1 MFGWCNKKLG
11 GVIRSTVLLVLL
23 VLNVVLLAF
32 GAVPLFVSVRAQSH
46 NYGEAFQKALWF
58 YMYQKAGRLPSNY
71 PIIWRAS
78 AGLKDGSDVGLDLTG
93 GYFDAGD
100 HVKFGL
106 PMAYTIAQIAWAV
119 YEYRQAFEKA
129 GLLDL
134 AKDII
139 KWGADYFV
147 KAHPQPY
154 VFYYQVGDGP
164 DDHSWWIPPE
174 IIDELTSRKAFAVTL
189 SAPGSTVTAETA
201 AALALAYLVLG
212 NSTYLQHAKQLFDFA
227 YRTQSDAGYTASM
240 GFYPSSGFWDDI
252 AWAGVWLYIATNDNT
267 YLKIAEEAINRLGVI
282 GTWTWTQCWDD
293 VRYGAIIM
301 LAKITGNKTY
311 IDNVL
316 RHFAA
321 WIPELAKQYGTSTSV
336 KYTPGGLAVL
346 TDWGSLRYTAA
357 EAFLALV
364 WADYTTDTNLKNILI
379 NWATSQI
386 NYILGNNPLGVSF
399 IVGYGSKWPKNPH
412 HRGAHASWV
421 NSLDYPEINTHT
433 LFGALVGGPDSNDSW
448 SDSRSDYV
456 RNEVACDYN
465 AGLVGALAR
474 LYLLYGGNPL
484 SDFPQN
490 YFKAP
495 YENFRDEYFVRAYI
509 ISKDSRSA
517 TISIRV
523 NNRAA
528 WPATVK
534 DKFSVRVFIDLSE
547 LLNAGYSTSNLRISV
562 PYSATNSYVVKGPTQ
577 WSGTVYYIE
586 IDLTGTKIFPAGR
599 ERCEK
604 EIQLRLEA
612 PVLDLTNDWSLKDL
626 PTSIRTDPVYEDGKT
641 PYITLYDAGRLI
653 WGQEPSPGATTTT
666 TTSPTTTTRTTTT
679 TTTTSPTATPTTT
692 TTTTTSPTTTTPRT
706 TTTATPTVTV
716 VTVSVIV
723 SVPLTLPLTTPITT
737 TVTTTVPVTLIIPV
751 SVTTTITTTSP
762 VTTTTSPTTTATPTT
777 TQLHLLPLLR
787 LLPLL
792 TTTTTTKTTATT
804 TSAPGVRYSF
814 TLNAGGRVATVSNC
828 IEFRVSG
835 GSTTIG
841 GVTVSS
847 GSVLKICVNNDNAL
861 TWWIGADGWL
871 SANDLD
877 VSAVYVNGNQVLSN
891 TKISLSG
898 IQADLSTISSTLT
911 ITVTGTGWTSLTW
924 NGQTVISGT
933 DSRTLTISGVAPTT
947 SKAMNLNIGT
957 TTIYADATATNYTLQ

>member
-1 MFGWCNKKLG
+1 
-11 GVIRSTVLLVLL
+11 
-23 VLNVVLLAF
+23 
-32 GAVPLFVSVRAQSH
+32 
-46 NYGEAFQKALWF
+46 
-58 YMYQKAGRLPSNY
+58 MYQKAGRLPSNY

-154 VFYYQVGDGP
+154 VFYYQVGDGGE
-164 DDHSWWIPPE
+164 DHSWWVPPE
-174 IIDELTSRKAFAVTL
+174 VIDEVTSRKAYAVTL

-227 YRTQSDAGYTASM
+227 YRTQSDAGYTAAQGYYNSW
-240 GFYPSSGFWDDI
+240 SGFWDEI
-252 AWAGVWLYIATNDNT
+252 SWAGVWLYIATNNRT
-267 YLKIAEEAINRLGVI
+267 YLDIAIRASNNWGKLQSGY
-282 GTWTWTQCWDD
+282 WDFKWAHCWDD
-293 VRYGAIIM
+293 VKYGAALM

-311 IDNVL
+311 ADHVMRN
-316 RHFAA
+316 FAY
-321 WIPELAKQYGTSTSV
+321 WIPEVAKQYGSQIPGYDGSSV
-336 KYTPGGLAVL
+336 RYTPGGLAWL
-346 TDWGSLRYTAA
+346 DQWGSLRYTAT

-547 LLNAGYSTSNLRISV
+547 LLNAGYSTSDLRISV
-562 PYSATNSYVVKGPTQ
+562 PYSATNSYVVKGPIQ

-599 ERCEK
+599 EHCEK

-612 PVLDLTNDWSLKDL
+612 PVLDLTNDWSLKGL

-653 WGQEPSPGATTTT
+653 WGQEPPPGA
-666 TTSPTTTTRTTTT
+666 
-679 TTTTSPTATPTTT
+679 TATPTTT
-692 TTTTTSPTTTTPRT
+692 TTTTPTTTTITTTSPTTTTT
-706 TTTATPTVTV
+706 TVVTPTVTV
-716 VTVSVIV
+716 VTVSVTDIV
-723 SVPLTLPLTTPITT
+723 SVPLTLTFTTPITT

-751 SVTTTITTTSP
+751 MVTTTITTTSP

-777 TQLHLLPLLR
+777 TSP
-787 LLPLL
+787 
-792 TTTTTTKTTATT
+792 T

-814 TLNAGGRVATVSNC
+814 TLNADSRVATVSGC

-841 GVTVSS
+841 GVTVSP

-861 TWWIGADGWL
+861 TWWIGTDGWL

-877 VSAVYVNGNQVLSN
+877 ASAVYVNGNQVLSN

-898 IQADLSTISSTLT
+898 IQADLSTINSTLT
-911 ITVTGTGWTSLTW
+911 ITVTGTGQTSLTW

-957 TTIYADATATNYTLQ
+957 TTIYAEATATNYTLQ